1 MRVVAVICAAVAL
14 LATAAVAQTE
24 DGGGGGSP
32 PELTTLPAA
41 ASGATDLAAGATE
54 VVPPEVKMEVKVG
67 GGALPDSEMTTVNMV
82 DVPDSPNEVTPSVS
96 EVPSSEMGS
105 TAGRTSSLAEDASNG
120 SPTEAANNSSPVEAA
135 ESQSQTEQVNYKNL
149 FPIYNI

>member
-1 MRVVAVICAAVAL
+1 MRVVAVICAAVAF

-24 DGGGGGSP
+24 EGGGGGSP
-32 PELTTLPAA
+32 AELTTLPAA

-54 VVPPEVKMEVKVG
+54 VVQLEVNMDVTEG
-67 GGALPDSEMTTVNMV
+67 RALPGSEVTSES
-82 DVPDSPNEVTPSVS
+82 PDSPNEVTPSVR